1 MNSSHIAVSVEAGSE
16 IQGGLHPTTFWY
28 FGALFL
34 SAAPR
39 HPPVSQLTAL
49 RVCGFQLSLLGLF
62 DGHYC
67 CLACLHKCFLKEQT
81 RILQQ

>member
-16 IQGGLHPTTFWY
+16 IQGRLHPTTFWY

-39 HPPVSQLTAL
+39 HPPISQL
-49 RVCGFQLSLLGLF
+49 
-62 DGHYC
+62 
-67 CLACLHKCFLKEQT
+67 
-81 RILQQ
+81 

>member
-39 HPPVSQLTAL
+39 HPPISQLRAL
-49 RVCGFQLSLLGLF
+49 RACGFQLSLLGLF
-62 DGHYC
+62 
-67 CLACLHKCFLKEQT
+67 
-81 RILQQ
+81 